1 MASPIPDAA
10 AAPAP
15 LPPATAGSA
24 QPDAAALLAT
34 RIVELE
40 RERDRLLTI
49 IDILQEVSGTLHFVD
64 ILQTI
69 ARRLGE
75 TFGLDRSSIFLA
87 DRGGRTVRLV
97 ASYEDPSIRNLV
109 VDLARYPEIRRAL
122 ETGETVFIADATAE
136 QSLQHVK
143 GALTRRKVKSITVVP
158 IKYRGAAIGCI
169 FLRTFKDG
177 EPLSEADVTFTQTV
191 ADLTAK
197 SLRNAHRYESLIR
210 RTRGGNG
217 QADAE
222 GVHRAD
228 VARVALVAYLQQLLD
243 DFARRDRVAIEQL
256 LPHTSAAELRRLVDV
271 TIAVLAEEAKG

>member
-1 MASPIPDAA
+1 MTASQPDTIT
-10 AAPAP
+10 
-15 LPPATAGSA
+15 LGQG
-24 QPDAAALLAT
+24 QPDASALLAN
-34 RIVELE
+34 RIIELE
-40 RERDRLLTI
+40 RERDRLVTI

-109 VDLARYPEIRRAL
+109 VDLARYPEIRRAMD
-122 ETGETVFIADATAE
+122 TGETVFIADATAD
-136 QSLQHVK
+136 QTLQHVK
-143 GALTRRKVKSITVVP
+143 GTLARRKVKSITVVP

-177 EPLSEADVTFTQTV
+177 EPLSDGDIRFTQTV

-197 SLRNAHRYESLIR
+197 ALRNAHRYESLIR
-210 RTRGGNG
+210 RTRGEEV
-217 QADAE
+217 DAE
-222 GVHRAD
+222 ASHRAD
-228 VARVALVAYLQQLLD
+228 VERVALVAYLQKLLD
-243 DFARRDRVAIEQL
+243 AFAGHDHVAIEQL
-256 LPHTSAAELRRLVDV
+256 LPDTSAAELQRLVGV
-271 TIAVLAEEAKG
+271 TMAVLAEEAKG

>member
-1 MASPIPDAA
+1 MTTDRASSAARQHSPSDAA
-10 AAPAP
+10 
-15 LPPATAGSA
+15 
-24 QPDAAALLAT
+24 QLLAD
-34 RIVELE
+34 RILELE
-40 RERDRLLTI
+40 RERDRLITI

-109 VDLARYPEIRRAL
+109 VDLTRYPEIRRAM

-143 GALTRRKVKSITVVP
+143 GALVRRKVRSITVVP

-177 EPLSEADVTFTQTV
+177 EPLSDSDIRFTQTV

-197 SLRNAHRYESLIR
+197 ALRNAHRYESLMKR
-210 RTRGGNG
+210 AGRLEGAGGG
-217 QADAE
+217 GGGGGDADAA
-222 GVHRAD
+222 HRAGLQR
-228 VARVALVAYLQQLLD
+228 AALVAYLQRLLEA
-243 DFARRDRVAIEQL
+243 FAQSDGATLDSL
-256 LPHTSAAELRRLVDV
+256 LSHTSAAELQRLVGV
-271 TIAVLAEEAKG
+271 TMAVLAEEAKG

>member
-1 MASPIPDAA
+1 MTTTEPSPAPAPPDAA
-10 AAPAP
+10 P
-15 LPPATAGSA
+15 
-24 QPDAAALLAT
+24 LLAS

-40 RERDRLLTI
+40 RERDRLITI
-49 IDILQEVSGTLHFVD
+49 IDILSEISGTLHFVD

-87 DRGGRTVRLV
+87 DSGGRTVRLV

-109 VDLARYPEIRRAL
+109 VDLARYPEIQRAM
-122 ETGETVFIADATAE
+122 ESGETVFIADATADL
-136 QSLQHVK
+136 SLQHVK

-177 EPLSEADVTFTQTV
+177 EPLSESDIRFTQTV

-197 SLRNAHRYESLIR
+197 ALRNAHRYESLIK
-210 RTRGGNG
+210 RTRGV

-222 GVHRAD
+222 GAHRAD
-228 VARVALVAYLQQLLD
+228 IQRVALVAYLQKLLEA
-243 DFARRDRVAIEQL
+243 FARHDRAVIEQL
-256 LPHTSAAELRRLVDV
+256 LPDTSTAELQRLVGV
-271 TIAVLAEEAKG
+271 TMAVLAEEAKG